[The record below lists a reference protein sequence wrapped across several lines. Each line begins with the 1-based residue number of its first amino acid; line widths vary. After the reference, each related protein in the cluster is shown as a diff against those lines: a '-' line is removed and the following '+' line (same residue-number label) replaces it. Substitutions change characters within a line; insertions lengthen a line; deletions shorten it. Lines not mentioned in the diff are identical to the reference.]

1 MAAAGGRVLEE
12 EVEPDGEGLGE
23 GFEGVFLLDLS
34 LAGGLELLQLE
45 GLEFL
50 GGGGG

>member
-1 MAAAGGRVLEE
+1 MAAGGGRVLEE

-50 GGGGG
+50 GGSDG